1 MIINTNTKILATL
14 NTSHLLLL
22 TNKLLLFFFHLN
34 EEKAMAVLPSKVH
47 DLEDERDGSQSPVE
61 PLPIY
66 QQRDNYF
73 S

>member
-1 MIINTNTKILATL
+1 MRLMIILINE
-14 NTSHLLLL
+14 HF
-22 TNKLLLFFFHLN
+22 LFYFLN
-34 EEKAMAVLPSKVH
+34 EEKAMAVLPSRVS

>member
-1 MIINTNTKILATL
+1 
-14 NTSHLLLL
+14 
-22 TNKLLLFFFHLN
+22 
-34 EEKAMAVLPSKVH
+34 MAVLPSKISQ
-47 DLEDERDGSQSPVE
+47 LEEEREQSQSPVE

>member
-1 MIINTNTKILATL
+1 
-14 NTSHLLLL
+14 
-22 TNKLLLFFFHLN
+22 
-34 EEKAMAVLPSKVH
+34 MAVLPSKVSEM
-47 DLEDERDGSQSPVE
+47 EDERELSQSPVE

>member
-1 MIINTNTKILATL
+1 
-14 NTSHLLLL
+14 
-22 TNKLLLFFFHLN
+22 
-34 EEKAMAVLPSKVH
+34 MAVLPSEISR
-47 DLEDERDGSQSPVE
+47 LEDERDGSQSPAE

>member
-1 MIINTNTKILATL
+1 
-14 NTSHLLLL
+14 
-22 TNKLLLFFFHLN
+22 
-34 EEKAMAVLPSKVH
+34 MAVLPSRVNNL
-47 DLEDERDGSQSPVE
+47 DDERDGSQSPVE

>member
-1 MIINTNTKILATL
+1 MFKERRGDEHYHTTQRQ
-14 NTSHLLLL
+14 
-22 TNKLLLFFFHLN
+22 
-34 EEKAMAVLPSKVH
+34 ERAMAVLPSQVAE
-47 DLEDERDGSQSPVE
+47 LEDERDSSQSPVD

>member
-1 MIINTNTKILATL
+1 MILINEN
-14 NTSHLLLL
+14 
-22 TNKLLLFFFHLN
+22 FFFSFISSN
-34 EEKAMAVLPSKVH
+34 EEKAMAVMPSRVNNL
-47 DLEDERDGSQSPVE
+47 DDERDGSQSPVE

>member
-1 MIINTNTKILATL
+1 MMNIKQEKRILFVNL
-14 NTSHLLLL
+14 DNNGDDHYTSYQ
-22 TNKLLLFFFHLN
+22 T
-34 EEKAMAVLPSKVH
+34 EKAMAVLPSKIAE
-47 DLEDERDGSQSPVE
+47 LEDERELSQSPVE

>member
-1 MIINTNTKILATL
+1 
-14 NTSHLLLL
+14 
-22 TNKLLLFFFHLN
+22 
-34 EEKAMAVLPSKVH
+34 MAVLPSQISEL
-47 DLEDERDGSQSPVE
+47 DDERDQSPDE